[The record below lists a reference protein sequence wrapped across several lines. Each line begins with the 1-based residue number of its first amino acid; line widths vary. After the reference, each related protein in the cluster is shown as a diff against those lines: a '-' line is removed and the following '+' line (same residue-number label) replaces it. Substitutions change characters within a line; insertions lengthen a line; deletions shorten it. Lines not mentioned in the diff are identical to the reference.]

1 MTQPQSYRSMTLN
14 ISQGTI
20 ETAKKVV
27 IYGPEGIGKSTL
39 ASKFPSPLF
48 LDVEHGTKALNV
60 TRVNGLDTWEALRGA
75 LKSLHSSHGNFRTI
89 VIDTA
94 DWAERL
100 CITYVCAQS
109 KKSGIEDFGYGK
121 GYVYL
126 KEEFA
131 KLLGDCDA
139 LIAKG
144 INVVFTA
151 HAAMRKFE
159 QPDEKGAYDR
169 WEMKLTK
176 YNAPMLKEWADM
188 VLFCN
193 YRTYT
198 QRQENGK
205 YKVTGGERTM
215 YTTHNPCWD
224 AKNRYGLA
232 DELPMDYTH
241 LAAAVE
247 IHAAEKSE
255 EEPAAE
261 KTDPP
266 AAEKKSAPQKN
277 VKLQKTEPAAEPL
290 ICADCGQV
298 ITGIGTHNAEAIAQ
312 RSMDLFG
319 RRLCVNCAVKAKKEM
334 KTSA

>member
-1 MTQPQSYRSMTLN
+1 MRQPQSYRSMKLN
-14 ISQGTI
+14 ISTGTV

-39 ASKFPSPLF
+39 ASRFPSPLF
-48 LDVEHGTKALNV
+48 LDVEQGTKALDV
-60 TRVNGLDTWEALRGA
+60 HRVDGLDSWDALRGA
-75 LKSLHSSHGNFRTI
+75 LKVLRGSRGGYGTV

-100 CITYVCAQS
+100 CMAYVCAQS
-109 KKSGIEDFGYGK
+109 KKSGIEDFSYGK

-131 KLLGDCDA
+131 KLLEDCDG
-139 LIAKG
+139 LIAEG
-144 INVVFTA
+144 CHVVFTA

-159 QPDEKGAYDR
+159 QPDERGSYDR
-169 WEMKLTK
+169 WEMKLSK
-176 YNAPMLKEWADM
+176 FDSPLLKEWADL

-198 QRQENGK
+198 QKQENGK
-205 YKVTGGERTM
+205 YKVTGGERIM

-232 DELPMDYTH
+232 DELPMDYAQ

-247 IHAAEKSE
+247 IRRS
-255 EEPAAE
+255 EPAPVPETPKPEEAPTE
-261 KTDPP
+261 AP
-266 AAEKKSAPQKN
+266 AFAPS
-277 VKLQKTEPAAEPL
+277 PL
-290 ICADCGQV
+290 ICADCGQHIAGV
-298 ITGIGTHNAEAIAQ
+298 GTHSAEAIAN
-312 RSMDLFG
+312 RSMELFG
-319 RRLCVNCAVKAKKEM
+319 RALCVSCAVHAKETMKA
-334 KTSA
+334 SS